1 MYEVIDAFGFEE
13 NWDGR
18 MEFAQKISKKTP
30 SMLKFAKKLTIA
42 PQKVTEYDRREIR
55 EEGGLTD
62 VEMLGNYKDSYDSI
76 QLYIS
81 IYRGKINILDA
92 RIV

>member
-18 MEFAQKISKKTP
+18 MDFAQKISKKTP

-42 PQKVTEYDRREIR
+42 PQKVTEYDRRELR

-76 QLYIS
+76 QLYFS
-81 IYRGKINILDA
+81 IYN
-92 RIV
+92 

>member
-1 MYEVIDAFGFEE
+1 MYEVVDAFGFEE

-42 PQKVTEYDRREIR
+42 PQKVTEYDRRELR

-76 QLYIS
+76 QLYFS
-81 IYRGKINILDA
+81 IYKLTF
-92 RIV
+92 

>member
-18 MEFAQKISKKTP
+18 MDFAKEISKKTP

-42 PQKVTEYDRREIR
+42 PQKVTDDDRRELR

-62 VEMLGNYKDSYDSI
+62 VEMLGTHTDSYDSI

-81 IYRGKINILDA
+81 IYLD
-92 RIV
+92 VKDV

>member
-18 MEFAQKISKKTP
+18 MDFAQKISKKTP
-30 SMLKFAKKLTIA
+30 FMLKFAKKLTIA
-42 PQKVTEYDRREIR
+42 PQKVTEYDRRELR

-81 IYRGKINILDA
+81 IYNVAKLTF
-92 RIV
+92 

>member
-13 NWDGR
+13 NWDGK

-42 PQKVTEYDRREIR
+42 PQKVTEYDRRELR
-55 EEGGLTD
+55 EDGGLTD
-62 VEMLGNYKDSYDSI
+62 VEMLGNYMGSYDSI

-81 IYRGKINILDA
+81 IYKLTL
-92 RIV
+92 

>member
-18 MEFAQKISKKTP
+18 MDFAQKISKKTP

-42 PQKVTEYDRREIR
+42 PQKVTDDDRRELR

-62 VEMLGNYKDSYDSI
+62 VEMLGNHMDAYDSI

-81 IYRGKINILDA
+81 IDLKSTF
-92 RIV
+92 

>member
-42 PQKVTEYDRREIR
+42 PQKVTEYDRRELR

-76 QLYIS
+76 QLYFS
-81 IYRGKINILDA
+81 I
-92 RIV
+92 

>member
-18 MEFAQKISKKTP
+18 MDFAQKISKKTP
-30 SMLKFAKKLTIA
+30 CMLKFAKKLTIA
-42 PQKVTEYDRREIR
+42 PQKVTDDDRRELR

-62 VEMLGNYKDSYDSI
+62 VEILGNYLDCCYSI
-76 QLYIS
+76 QLYI
-81 IYRGKINILDA
+81 
-92 RIV
+92 

>member
-18 MEFAQKISKKTP
+18 MDFAQKISKKTP

-42 PQKVTEYDRREIR
+42 PQKVTEYDRRELR

-76 QLYIS
+76 QLYFS
-81 IYRGKINILDA
+81 IYKLTF
-92 RIV
+92 

>member
-42 PQKVTEYDRREIR
+42 PQKVTEYDRRELR

-81 IYRGKINILDA
+81 IYN
-92 RIV
+92 

>member
-18 MEFAQKISKKTP
+18 MDFAQKISKKTP

-42 PQKVTEYDRREIR
+42 PQKVTDDDRRELR

-62 VEMLGNYKDSYDSI
+62 VEMLGTHMDSYDSI
-76 QLYIS
+76 QLYTFLYKNEQS
-81 IYRGKINILDA
+81 
-92 RIV
+92 